1 MSIAVVHLVWAPLG
15 VAPLRDFL
23 ASYNA
28 HPAGSDHE
36 LVVALN
42 GMQAPGGGGEE
53 FRSSVQDELARTP
66 HRPIVLERPVLDLA
80 AYGLLARQL
89 EHPRICFLNSYSVI
103 LADGWLA
110 ILADALAVAGV
121 GLAGAS
127 GSWESQSEWR
137 RGRFRYWPY
146 QTLRLPV
153 DRNRYPRFPNPHMR
167 TTGFMI
173 ERAAIAG
180 LGLQD
185 VGDKRDAYLLESG
198 TGGIASRI
206 AAEGE
211 SMVVAGRDG
220 RVYGQQEWPESC
232 TYRSG
237 EQRNLLISDNR
248 TREWEASPSRLKRR
262 LARDAW
268 GSRAII

>member
-1 MSIAVVHLVWAPLG
+1 VHLVWAPLG
-15 VAPLRDFL
+15 AGPLRDFL
-23 ASYNA
+23 ASYKA
-28 HPAGSDHE
+28 HPAGAEHE
-36 LVVALN
+36 LVLALN
-42 GMQAPGGGGEE
+42 GLQAPGGGGEA
-53 FRSSVQDELARTP
+53 FRSSVQEEFARTP
-66 HRPIVLERPVLDLA
+66 HRSIVLERPVLDLA
-80 AYGLLARQL
+80 AYGLLAAQL

-110 ILADALAVAGV
+110 ILADALASAGV
-121 GLAGAS
+121 GLAGAT

-146 QTLRLPV
+146 QMLRLPA
-153 DRNRYPRFPNPHMR
+153 DRRRYPRFPNPHMR
-167 TTGFMI
+167 TTGFVV
-173 ERAAIAG
+173 ERAAIIG
-180 LGLQD
+180 LGLED
-185 VGDKRDAYLLESG
+185 VGDKHDAYLLESG
-198 TGGIASRI
+198 IGGIASRV
-206 AAEGE
+206 AAAGG

-220 RVYGQQEWPESC
+220 RIYGQQEWPESC

-248 TREWEASPSRLKRR
+248 TREWEASPPRLKRR